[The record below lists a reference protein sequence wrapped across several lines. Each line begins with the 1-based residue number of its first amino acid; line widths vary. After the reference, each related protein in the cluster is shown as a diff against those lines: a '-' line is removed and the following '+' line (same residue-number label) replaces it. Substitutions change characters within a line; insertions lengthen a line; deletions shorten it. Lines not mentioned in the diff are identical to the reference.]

1 LRSPLCHPKKAV
13 SDRLDILATVRGA
26 ARPARPGRLPIAI
39 VVALAAH
46 ALLIVGLEHVALAPE
61 QAITATPYEIDVAR
75 IPPSAPPN
83 AQPEQAAAEKRSLPP
98 RIHDARAPHTRVS
111 EAQAAQAATVVAQP
125 PAPGAPVDLTADTV
139 VTGTA
144 NAYAGG
150 VTSSTG
156 TSSSAVPEKRSA
168 DAPGAA
174 LPLALPDRSGPVS
187 RESEHWS
194 CPWPREADAEQ
205 IDEQTVILQV
215 VVDRTGA
222 AATVTVLADPGHGF
236 GSTAAACAMRTR
248 FTPARNRSGE
258 PVRSTSPPIRVRFS
272 R

>member
-1 LRSPLCHPKKAV
+1 V
-13 SDRLDILATVRGA
+13 SDRLDIVETVLGA
-26 ARPARPGRLPIAI
+26 ARPARRGRLPIAI
-39 VVALAAH
+39 VAALAAH
-46 ALLIVGLEHVALAPE
+46 GLLIVGLQYVALVPE
-61 QAITATPYEIDVAR
+61 QAITATPYEIDVAP

-83 AQPEQAAAEKRSLPP
+83 AQPEQAAAEKRSL

-111 EAQAAQAATVVAQP
+111 EAQAAQAATVVAQH

-139 VTGTA
+139 VTGAA

-168 DAPGAA
+168 DAPGAG
-174 LPLALPDRSGPVS
+174 LPLALPDRSSPVS
-187 RESEHWS
+187 LESENWS

-205 IDEQTVILQV
+205 IDEQTVILRV

-222 AATVTVLADPGHGF
+222 AATVTVVADPGHGF
-236 GSTAAACAMRTR
+236 GSAAAACAMRTR

-258 PVRSTSPPIRVRFS
+258 PVRSTSPPIRIRFT